1 METRPLNISDLLKF
15 GLLCSQG
22 LPQSC
27 HLEIF
32 LHCHPEDSLCLTF
45 MLNLLFLA
53 FHVFLSFLT
62 PLLLQ
67 SLSSS
72 NFPGGKIFETLNIWK
87 CIYSTLIY
95 CWPKDSILGWKYF
108 TEFWRHLLHI
118 LTVFFPLPYN
128 VHVFQQCCWEVWCH
142 FDSYLWVC
150 IMCSLFSLKAF
161 KTFSLSPIFCNVT
174 PVRRVGHWQLLCW
187 VLNGPSQYGNSCPPG
202 NCLKY
207 FHDDVLPSISPSL
220 WIPCDWDVGPPVL
233 ILWFSS
239 IFYLFCLFSLLSG
252 SFLQLYLPNLFII
265 FLNLPVVF

>member
-72 NFPGGKIFETLNIWK
+72 NFLGSKLFETLNIWK

-142 FDSYLWVC
+142 FDSYLWVG

-174 PVRRVGHWQLLCW
+174 PVRRVGLWQLLCW
-187 VLNGPSQYGNSCPPG
+187 VLNGPSQYGNSRPPG
-202 NCLKY
+202 NCPEIFPWWCSP
-207 FHDDVLPSISPSL
+207 FHFSFFVDSL
-220 WIPCDWDVGPPVL
+220 WLGCWASSTDTL
-233 ILWFSS
+233 IF
-239 IFYLFCLFSLLSG
+239 FYFLSLLSF
-252 SFLQLYLPNLFII
+252 FLYFLGVFFNFIFQI
-265 FLNLPVVF
+265 FLLYF